1 MASVISLFRF
11 LKDFIKNDNHNINES
26 DEDGTTCL
34 HIAAGLD
41 DETILEYFLKH
52 GAYIDSV
59 SSDGLTPLHIAAIWG
74 KRENVN
80 ILLNYGA
87 NVHQKDNDGCTAKMH
102 ASVSKVKGSQ
112 LCNDFLANYLASTS
126 LSNTKITPH
135 SSGNNNSEAFVTACS
150 SLELNETPTEPFD
163 FERLNGSPWITLRRR
178 SQRQKDKARNKSS
191 KNEISKLCFYGGRSC
206 WCHRLSK

>member
-80 ILLNYGA
+80 ILLNNGA
-87 NVHQKDNDGCTAKMH
+87 FIHSLKECWHRKTMMVALLKCMLQW
-102 ASVSKVKGSQ
+102 VK
-112 LCNDFLANYLASTS
+112 
-126 LSNTKITPH
+126 
-135 SSGNNNSEAFVTACS
+135 
-150 SLELNETPTEPFD
+150 
-163 FERLNGSPWITLRRR
+163 
-178 SQRQKDKARNKSS
+178 
-191 KNEISKLCFYGGRSC
+191 
-206 WCHRLSK
+206 